1 MNENEGILELIE
13 MLYNMISEAW
23 GVPLGNDKCLVD
35 RDKALDLIEEIK
47 ARLPAEMA
55 EAKRLVS
62 ARDEFI
68 GNAKREADSVRK
80 MAEERSRKMV
90 EDQEV
95 VRMAKVRAEEMIA
108 DAEVKSRE
116 LRRVANE
123 YVDEALKGAEA
134 SVSAALE
141 EVRSSR
147 ARFRSA
153 ATSYNASLQQKAAP
167 RAAQPEAE
175 EEPAEPVQ
183 TGNPLVQDE
192 ERAEYIRQQFEEYE
206 NSRR

>member
-68 GNAKREADSVRK
+68 GNAKREAESVRK
-80 MAEERSRKMV
+80 MAEERSRQLV

-95 VRMAKVRAEEMIA
+95 VRLAKAKA
-108 DAEVKSRE
+108 DSMLADTETKARE

-134 SVSAALE
+134 SVAAALE

-147 ARFRSA
+147 ARFRNA
-153 ATSYNASLQQKAAP
+153 ATSYNATLQQQVQ
-167 RAAQPEAE
+167 RRLQQQPLQQE
-175 EEPAEPVQ
+175 EVPE
-183 TGNPLVQDE
+183 GDE
-192 ERAEYIRQQFEEYE
+192 R
-206 NSRR
+206 

>member
-153 ATSYNASLQQKAAP
+153 ATSYNASLQQKAP
-167 RAAQPEAE
+167 RAAQPEE
-175 EEPAEPVQ
+175 DEQPEQPVQ
-183 TGNPLVQDE
+183 TGKPLVQDE
-192 ERAEYIRQQFEEYE
+192 ERAEYIRQQLEEYE

>member
-68 GNAKREADSVRK
+68 GNAKREAESVRK
-80 MAEERSRKMV
+80 MAEERSRQLV
-90 EDQEV
+90 EEQEV
-95 VRMAKVRAEEMIA
+95 VRLAKAKA
-108 DAEVKSRE
+108 DAMLADTETKARE

-134 SVSAALE
+134 SVAAALE

-147 ARFRSA
+147 ARFRNA
-153 ATSYNASLQQKAAP
+153 ATSYNATLQQQVQ
-167 RAAQPEAE
+167 RRLQQQPLQQE
-175 EEPAEPVQ
+175 EVPE
-183 TGNPLVQDE
+183 GDE
-192 ERAEYIRQQFEEYE
+192 R
-206 NSRR
+206 

>member
-95 VRMAKVRAEEMIA
+95 VRMAKARAEEMIA

-153 ATSYNASLQQKAAP
+153 ATSYNASLQQKAP
-167 RAAQPEAE
+167 RAAQAEADE
-175 EEPAEPVQ
+175 QPGQPAQ

-192 ERAEYIRQQFEEYE
+192 ERAEYIRQQLEEYE